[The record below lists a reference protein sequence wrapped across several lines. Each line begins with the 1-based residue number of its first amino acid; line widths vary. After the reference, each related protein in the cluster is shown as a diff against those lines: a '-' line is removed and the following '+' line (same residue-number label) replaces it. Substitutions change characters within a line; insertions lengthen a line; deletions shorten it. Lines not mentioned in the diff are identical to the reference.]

1 MVHLLDYISGQ
12 PPTHH
17 RKKHYIFKDT
27 LGTGGFA
34 TVKQGTS
41 KDDGREVA
49 IKIIDKDRIRD
60 HAQQVYRQN
69 TLMTLKHEHIIE
81 LIEWFESKNH
91 YFLVFELAAGGEL
104 FDHLI
109 ESPNCRFSEAEAR
122 EVMYALVDGV
132 KYLHERNIVH
142 RDLKPENVLY
152 RTPPGSHP
160 EVGHDDCVISDFGL
174 AAYVDPNGGRLY
186 TIAGSAGYS
195 APEMYPPEGIENGQ
209 GRGNGQSRTT
219 VTDFCAHPAAPAPFA
234 IWGTSKTAFCCL
246 GGRFPYKK
254 TEPVELAEEART
266 TELYFPRTW
275 ETVSEEAKDFIRK
288 LLTVDETE
296 RMSAAE
302 AIQHPVRQFGGA
314 LSLALWLRAAIS
326 RPPSPAAGVGGG
338 AGQRAKAPAMLGPMD
353 AVPNEHNLGATLSR
367 TETITDDAPLIEK
380 RTTFTTEVD
389 QRAIV

>member
-17 RKKHYIFKDT
+17 RKKHYIFKET

-34 TVKQGTS
+34 TVKQATS

-49 IKIIDKDRIRD
+49 IKIIEKDRIRD

-104 FDHLI
+104 FDHLV

-122 EVMYALVDGV
+122 EVVYALVDGV
-132 KYLHERNIVH
+132 KYLHERNIMH

-209 GRGNGQSRTT
+209 GRGNGYGLKADMWSLG
-219 VTDFCAHPAAPAPFA
+219 V
-234 IWGTSKTAFCCL
+234 IAFCCL

-254 TEPVELAEEART
+254 TDPVELAEEART

-288 LLTVDETE
+288 LLTVDETA

-302 AIQHPVRQFGGA
+302 AIQHP
-314 LSLALWLRAAIS
+314 WLRTARS
-326 RPPSPAAGVGGG
+326 RPPSPVAG
-338 AGQRAKAPAMLGPMD
+338 ARPTRPAAMLGPTD
-353 AVPNEHNLGATLSR
+353 AVPNENNLGATLSR

-380 RTTFTTEVD
+380 RTTFTTGVD

>member
-104 FDHLI
+104 FDHLV

-132 KYLHERNIVH
+132 KYLHERNIMH

-209 GRGNGQSRTT
+209 GRGNGYGLKADMWSLG
-219 VTDFCAHPAAPAPFA
+219 V
-234 IWGTSKTAFCCL
+234 IAFCCL

-302 AIQHPVRQFGGA
+302 AIQHP
-314 LSLALWLRAAIS
+314 WLRAAIS

-338 AGQRAKAPAMLGPMD
+338 GGAGQRAKLPAMLGPMD